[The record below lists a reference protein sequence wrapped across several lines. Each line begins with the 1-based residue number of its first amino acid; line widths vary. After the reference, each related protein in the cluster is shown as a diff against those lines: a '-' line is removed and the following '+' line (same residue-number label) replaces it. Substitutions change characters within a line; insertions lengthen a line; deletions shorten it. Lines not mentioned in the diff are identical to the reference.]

1 MEAGVEAKAGNKAA
15 NTKVEG
21 KARWSWN
28 AGGSAEAKGSLGGA
42 AGRAFK

>member
-1 MEAGVEAKAGNKAA
+1 MEAGVEIEAGDKVAS
-15 NTKVEG
+15 TKIEG

-42 AGRAFK
+42 VGRALK